1 MLGAYII
8 HHIETH
14 QTVNVW
20 HLSIV
25 KNLWSYN
32 YVWSFPS
39 HSFKFCFLLLLLLIY
54 LQWTW
59 AGPPLKLW
67 LYWSTRST
75 RTWRGTR
82 TNMVA
87 TICWPPTSTTVSACQ
102 LRNLQFP
109 LQVSHQS
116 VFEKRA
122 WTTGS
127 HLVGHMAVYLL
138 ISLMWHFCSSISV
151 SSWLANLRDAHA
163 VCHRIES
170 NSSAKQPAPVPLQE
184 YQQLQPRPGQLAS
197 FSWWRGAADHRE
209 QGESCCRWCV
219 FVYLIFNSCNDTVLC
234 LLKRNLHQCICSN

>member
-1 MLGAYII
+1 M
-8 HHIETH
+8 
-14 QTVNVW
+14 
-20 HLSIV
+20 
-25 KNLWSYN
+25 
-32 YVWSFPS
+32 
-39 HSFKFCFLLLLLLIY
+39 
-54 LQWTW
+54 

-87 TICWPPTSTTVSACQ
+87 TICWPPTSTTASACQ

-109 LQVSHQS
+109 LQVSRQS

-122 WTTGS
+122 WATGS

-138 ISLMWHFCSSISV
+138 ISPMWHFCSSISV

-163 VCHRIES
+163 VCHHIES
-170 NSSAKQPAPVPLQE
+170 NSPAEQPAPVPLQE
-184 YQQLQPRPGQLAS
+184 YQQLQPRPGQLTS

-219 FVYLIFNSCNDTVLC
+219 YKLMMMQFSVVFLREICTNPIALINVVIGVCCLICTCISSRVLFC
-234 LLKRNLHQCICSN
+234 QVLKFFFFLMNVIILFLRPH